1 MSQRIF
7 IGDQPTHREK
17 QKRLFAIQLKISP
30 CYLLWRSCLCI
41 NILKPASK
49 ETVTWTS
56 DVKEALHGRLLSG
69 VVYFFAT
76 VLRRWRVRSAQFFAR
91 TMSSNQV
98 SSAARWSQRQPVELF
113 KKQITCQQNNPL
125 FIPLLV
131 NNLFQKIYPSY
142 LLQL

>member
-17 QKRLFAIQLKISP
+17 QKRLFAIQLKIST

-56 DVKEALHGRLLSG
+56 DVKEALKGRLLSG
-69 VVYFFAT
+69 VVYFFAA

-98 SSAARWSQRQPVELF
+98 SSAARWSLKQPVELC
-113 KKQITCQQNNPL
+113 KKQIIRQQNNPL